1 MKKSVK
7 IGFPIACIVI
17 VVGTL
22 IALVNL
28 QNKAEELSN
37 KKLENKVVNSV
48 NKVTETKIKIS
59 NTNEYDYEQNK
70 INENINKIVNNVNK
84 NNVSKNKNSTNKVVA
99 KEETKKVS
107 DKDKAIAMVQA
118 EWGSDPS
125 VYFTSEGV
133 SKGNYI
139 IAVRDKSN
147 TSVKMFYKVNLQA
160 NTVEIDW

>member
-7 IGFPIACIVI
+7 IGFPIACVVI
-17 VVGTL
+17 VGGTL
-22 IALVNL
+22 IALANL
-28 QNKAEELSN
+28 QNKAEELSS

-48 NKVTETKIKIS
+48 NQVTETKIKIS
-59 NTNEYDYEQNK
+59 NTSEYDYEQIK
-70 INENINKIVNNVNK
+70 INENINQSVNKVNK
-84 NNVSKNKNSTNKVVA
+84 NNISKNSTNKVEE

-133 SKGNYI
+133 SKGYYI

-147 TSVKMFYKVNLQA
+147 KSVKMFYKVDLQT